1 MRLLGNPL
9 IWALRVRHRR
19 GYGVHSPFAFH
30 FITDVIYEEAPYY
43 RYAELDKALK
53 PWQRLR
59 RRKGLHLLFRLA
71 NWRQP
76 DCIVARV
83 GYPYAAV
90 YLHGGCVK
98 ADVRATYPQE
108 AVDLICLDSPDEEAL
123 RHLHPGSML
132 VLDRM
137 DRHREWFY
145 GLPSVV
151 SFDLGD
157 LGIAFFD
164 PQYYKQNYIVN
175 F

>member
-1 MRLLGNPL
+1 M
-9 IWALRVRHRR
+9 
-19 GYGVHSPFAFH
+19 HSPFAFH
-30 FITDVIYEEAPYY
+30 FITDVIYENAPYY
-43 RYAELDKALK
+43 RYKELDKALK
-53 PWQRLR
+53 PWQRFR

-76 DCIVARV
+76 CSIVARTDHPQNV
-83 GYPYAAV
+83 AYLRAGCAKAKV
-90 YLHGGCVK
+90 YDSYSQDG
-98 ADVRATYPQE
+98 AS
-108 AVDLICLDSPDEEAL
+108 VDLICLDRPDEEAL
-123 RHLHPGSML
+123 HHLHAGSVL

-137 DRHREWFY
+137 DRYKSWFY